1 MKTLSLT
8 TCSLISET
16 QSWHTPVRV
25 KATAIAM
32 PATQIRLFGYDNS
45 EHTASSFKGSTQT
58 M

>member
-1 MKTLSLT
+1 MSTLSLT
-8 TCSLISET
+8 TCSLITET

-45 EHTASSFKGSTQT
+45 EHAASSFKGSTG
-58 M
+58 